1 MKTIKTT
8 PYIPTTIEVEELG
21 KNKVRVMAYP
31 FESGYAVTL
40 AHPLRRLLLSSS
52 VGFAPIALKI
62 EGVSHE
68 FDSIRGIVEDVSPFI
83 VNLKNIRF
91 LNKVDMDA
99 EDRITLNYSFK
110 GPLVLMGSHL
120 VNDQIDVVNQDAI
133 LATINEDAV
142 LNFSV
147 IVQRGIGYVPSEDI
161 RGLIPE
167 DYIPLDAY
175 FTPVRKAMYEIENV
189 LVEDNPTYEK
199 IIFDVETDGQI
210 DPYEAFK
217 QAIAIMHSQMSIFGA
232 DISSVPMAQKG
243 NIEDNFDF
251 KDLMIKLDSLNLSAR
266 CFNCL
271 DRIGIRYIGELVLM
285 SENDLKNVKNM
296 GKKSYDEIAEKLQEL
311 GYPVGTELEEDKK
324 LALSKKIAKLK
335 A

>member
-8 PYIPTTIEVEELG
+8 PYIPTTVEVEELG
-21 KNKVRVMAYP
+21 VNRARISAYP

-52 VGFAPIALKI
+52 VGLAPIALKI
-62 EGVSHE
+62 DGVAHE

-91 LNKVDMDA
+91 LDKQKNGD
-99 EDRITLNYSFK
+99 DRIVVDYSFE
-110 GPLVLMGSHL
+110 GPLELTGAHL
-120 VNDQIDVVNQDAI
+120 VNDLIDVVNKEAV

-142 LNFSV
+142 LTFSV
-147 IVQRGIGYVPSEDI
+147 IIHKGIGYVPSEDI

-175 FTPVRKAMYEIENV
+175 FTPVRKAVYEIENV
-189 LVEDNPTYEK
+189 LVEDNPAYEK

-210 DPYEAFK
+210 NPHDAFK
-217 QAIAIMHSQMSIFGA
+217 QAIVIMHSQMSIFDA
-232 DISSVPMAQKG
+232 DIGSIPVANRNQA
-243 NIEDNFDF
+243 EENFDF
-251 KDLMIKLDSLNLSAR
+251 RGLLTKIDSLNLSAR

-271 DRIGIRYIGELVLM
+271 DRTGIRFVGELVLM
-285 SENDLKNVKNM
+285 SDSELKGIKQM
-296 GKKSYDEIAEKLQEL
+296 GKKSYDEIAEKLQEI
-311 GYPVGTELEEDKK
+311 GYPVGTEIEEDKRA
-324 LALSKKIAKLK
+324 ALSAKIAKLK
-335 A
+335 S